1 MKTPDQPAEEWA
13 PPDSGLPPSLDSP
26 PLPPSPPAPAR
37 STWIVPAPPGST
49 FHRLARTPLHRWWR
63 PLLGTVFAVVM
74 GLLVLLCVT
83 VGAMATAALLGEQPL
98 ANTGKQQIFTDPG
111 AELALQLTS
120 LAVLTP
126 VVLLAAWAVQRR
138 PPGSLS
144 SVTGRLRGR
153 WLMTCIKLAIGAS
166 LLSYIASWITF
177 TVTGHREPPP
187 PGWAGWAAF
196 LPPAAAIVLLVPFQ
210 AAAEEYV
217 FRGWLL
223 QAIASC
229 TLETRRGLIGRAAGA
244 VFRTPWPAILISAA
258 VFTAGHAYKG
268 WALLDVSLFGITAG
282 WLAVRTGGLEAPIAL
297 HALNNL
303 VAFLSPA
310 ALGRLGEAVRTT
322 DVPWQSIIATSVK
335 LTVFAFLILRAT
347 RERRPATVT
356 PGGPP
361 EPPPTTIW
369 TARSRLDVL
378 RQK

>member
-1 MKTPDQPAEEWA
+1 VPVA
-13 PPDSGLPPSLDSP
+13 PGT
-26 PLPPSPPAPAR
+26 A
-37 STWIVPAPPGST
+37 

-63 PLLGTVFAVVM
+63 PLLGTLFAVAI
-74 GLLVLLCVT
+74 GFLVLIGVT
-83 VGAMATAALLGEQPL
+83 VGALATAAFMGEQPL
-98 ANTGKQQIFTDPG
+98 VNAKNHQIFTSTT

-126 VVLLAAWAVQRR
+126 VVLLAAWVVQRR

-153 WLMTCIKLAIGAS
+153 WLATCLKLAVGAS
-166 LLSYIASWITF
+166 LLSYFASWITF
-177 TVTGHREPPP
+177 TITGHREPPP
-187 PGWAGWAAF
+187 PGWAGWATF
-196 LPPAAAIVLLVPFQ
+196 LPSAAAIVLLVPFQ

-229 TLETRRGLIGRAAGA
+229 TLETRTGLFGRAASA
-244 VFRTPWPAILISAA
+244 VFRTPWPAIIISAA

-310 ALGRLGEAVRTT
+310 ALGRLGEAVRIT
-322 DVPWQSIIATSVK
+322 DVPWQSIVATAVQ
-335 LTVFAFLILRAT
+335 LTVFAFLVLRAA
-347 RERRPATVT
+347 RDRRLARVT
-356 PGGPP
+356 PGGPE
-361 EPPPTTIW
+361 EPRPASVW
-369 TARSRLDVL
+369 TARSRRDAL
-378 RQK
+378 KN